1 MLLKQM
7 FVAIVF
13 VMGIFVLGSD
23 TSGADLNKERSAEI
37 KRVQQSLAKL
47 ASGEGDWKQFS
58 ITYNDLHAFHGGL
71 TLTIDGRGKVTQKAL
86 RQKVGQ
92 PKEVSEKELKVLV
105 ELLQKHHA
113 WQQKVAERTAVP
125 DESRAHLTITY
136 GNDSVTIWEWYND
149 LSANKRLH
157 VIREAMKKSAW
168 KSIPK

>member
-23 TSGADLNKERSAEI
+23 TNGADLNKERTVEI

-86 RQKVGQ
+86 RQKVGE
-92 PKEVSEKELKVLV
+92 PKEVLEKELKALV
-105 ELLQKHHA
+105 ELL
-113 WQQKVAERTAVP
+113 
-125 DESRAHLTITY
+125 
-136 GNDSVTIWEWYND
+136 
-149 LSANKRLH
+149 
-157 VIREAMKKSAW
+157 
-168 KSIPK
+168 